1 MAWLIPKTPTKAPLP
16 IKNPALP
23 GGVFLC
29 ISDMSRIALKSGLFE
44 IDHNS
49 PRSDS
54 TSTFTAMRHM

>member
-29 ISDMSRIALKSGLFE
+29 IGGMSRIALKNALLE
-44 IDHNS
+44 IGHNS
-49 PRSDS
+49 SPR
-54 TSTFTAMRHM
+54 TW